1 MTSNPDNLELV
12 LDCLIKTAE
21 ETTELN
27 RVYCEADDIG
37 VFGKSVSWEEVYEVR
52 EQLREKN
59 MTSNPE
65 IRAIKA
71 LLDELEQEFNPE
83 ELSSPDATV
92 RLLDVQIALYDL
104 RKTMIAKEKV
114 E

>member
-21 ETTELN
+21 QTTELG
-27 RVYCEADDIG
+27 RVYSEADDT
-37 VFGKSVSWEEVYEVR
+37 SVSWEEVYEVR

-71 LLDELEQEFNPE
+71 LLDELEQEFKPE
-83 ELSSPDATV
+83 ELSSPNATV
-92 RLLDVQIALYDL
+92 KLLDVQITLYDL
-104 RKTMIAKEKV
+104 RKLMIMQERK
-114 E
+114 

>member
-21 ETTELN
+21 QTTELG
-27 RVYCEADDIG
+27 RVYSEADDT
-37 VFGKSVSWEEVYEVR
+37 SVSWEEVYEVR

-65 IRAIKA
+65 IRAIKV
-71 LLDELEQEFNPE
+71 LLDELEQEFKPE

-92 RLLDVQIALYDL
+92 KLLDVQITLYDL
-104 RKTMIAKEKV
+104 RKLMIMQERK
-114 E
+114 

>member
-1 MTSNPDNLELV
+1 
-12 LDCLIKTAE
+12 
-21 ETTELN
+21 
-27 RVYCEADDIG
+27 
-37 VFGKSVSWEEVYEVR
+37 
-52 EQLREKN
+52 

-65 IRAIKA
+65 IRAIKD

-92 RLLDVQIALYDL
+92 KLLDVQITLYDL
-104 RKTMIAKEKV
+104 RKLMIIKEKV

>member
-1 MTSNPDNLELV
+1 
-12 LDCLIKTAE
+12 
-21 ETTELN
+21 
-27 RVYCEADDIG
+27 
-37 VFGKSVSWEEVYEVR
+37 
-52 EQLREKN
+52 

-92 RLLDVQIALYDL
+92 KLLDVQILLYDL
-104 RKTMIAKEKV
+104 RKLMIVKERV

>member
-21 ETTELN
+21 QTTELG
-27 RVYCEADDIG
+27 RVYSEADDT
-37 VFGKSVSWEEVYEVR
+37 SVSWEEVYEVR

-71 LLDELEQEFNPE
+71 LLDELEQEFKPE

-92 RLLDVQIALYDL
+92 KLLDVQILLYDL
-104 RKTMIAKEKV
+104 RKLMIVKEKV